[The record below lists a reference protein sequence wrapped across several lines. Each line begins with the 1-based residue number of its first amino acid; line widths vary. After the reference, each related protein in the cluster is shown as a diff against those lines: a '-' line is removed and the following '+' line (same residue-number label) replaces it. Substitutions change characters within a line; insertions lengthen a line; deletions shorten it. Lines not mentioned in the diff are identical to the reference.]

1 MVARLSAGDD
11 SALAAVYDQFQ
22 SLVHG
27 IAVQLVGPE
36 PASEITQDVFLH
48 LWQRPDTYD
57 PDQGSLRTFLAVLA
71 RRRAIDEL
79 RRSGRREA
87 REHRACAETPIATPD
102 VEESALAMIA
112 ADRVRAAVGRLP
124 VAQRQAIEL
133 AYFDGLTFRDVARA
147 TGMPEGTAKSRLRLG
162 LGRLARELA
171 AEASAIGELEWT

>member
-1 MVARLSAGDD
+1 
-11 SALAAVYDQFQ
+11 
-22 SLVHG
+22 
-27 IAVQLVGPE
+27 
-36 PASEITQDVFLH
+36 
-48 LWQRPDTYD
+48 
-57 PDQGSLRTFLAVLA
+57 
-71 RRRAIDEL
+71 
-79 RRSGRREA
+79 
-87 REHRACAETPIATPD
+87 
-102 VEESALAMIA
+102 MIA